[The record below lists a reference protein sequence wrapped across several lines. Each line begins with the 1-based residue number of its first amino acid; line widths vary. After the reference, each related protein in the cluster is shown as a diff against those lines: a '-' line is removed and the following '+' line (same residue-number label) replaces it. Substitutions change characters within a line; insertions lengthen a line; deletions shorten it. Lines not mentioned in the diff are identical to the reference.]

1 MSQMTKTPTMSIQE
15 ILALGPVMPVIVID
29 DSEQATPLAEVLLAG
44 GIHTIEIT
52 LRTPA
57 ALDAIR
63 AVSANC
69 PDITI
74 GAGTVNRAELAGAA
88 RDAGA
93 AFAVSP
99 GTTQDVISGCN
110 AAGLPLLPGAST
122 VSEMMALQAAGFE
135 AVKFF
140 PANAAGGTSF
150 IKSLISPLP
159 GLSVCPTGGITQ
171 DTAPEWLALSNVPCV
186 GGSWIAPQAAIAQGD
201 FDGIAARAGA
211 AAALQDGR

>member
-1 MSQMTKTPTMSIQE
+1 MPTIHD

-29 DSEQATPLAEVLLAG
+29 DSQHAVPLAEALLRG
-44 GIHTIEIT
+44 GLKTIEIT

-63 AVSANC
+63 AVAAAC

-74 GAGTVNRAELAGAA
+74 GAGTVTRPDLATAA

-99 GTTQDVISGCN
+99 GTTPAVIDGCR
-110 AAGLPLLPGAST
+110 AADLPLLPGASS
-122 VSEMMALQAAGFE
+122 VSEIMALQEAGFE

-140 PANAAGGTSF
+140 PANAAGGTGF

-159 GLSVCPTGGITQ
+159 GISVCPTGGITET
-171 DTAPEWLALSNVPCV
+171 TAPDWLVLANVPCV
-186 GGSWIAPQAAIAQGD
+186 GGSWVAPQADIAAGA
-201 FDGIAARAGA
+201 FDAIAARASV
-211 AAALQDGR
+211 AAAL

>member
-1 MSQMTKTPTMSIQE
+1 MPTIHD

-29 DSEQATPLAEVLLAG
+29 DSQHAVPLAEALLRG
-44 GIHTIEIT
+44 GLKTIEIT

-63 AVSANC
+63 AVAAAC
-69 PDITI
+69 PDIVI
-74 GAGTVNRAELAGAA
+74 GAGTVTRPDLAAAA

-99 GTTQDVISGCN
+99 GTTAAVIDGCR
-110 AAGLPLLPGAST
+110 AADLPLLPGASS
-122 VSEMMALQAAGFE
+122 VSEIMALQEAGFD

-159 GLSVCPTGGITQ
+159 GISVCPTGGITQ
-171 DTAPEWLALSNVPCV
+171 VTAPDWLALANVPCV
-186 GGSWIAPQAAIAQGD
+186 GGSWVAPQTDIAAGEFDAIAG
-201 FDGIAARAGA
+201 RAQA
-211 AAALQDGR
+211 AAAL

>member
-1 MSQMTKTPTMSIQE
+1 MPTIRD

-29 DSEQATPLAEVLLAG
+29 DSQHAVPLAEALLRG
-44 GIHTIEIT
+44 GLKTIEIT

-63 AVSANC
+63 AVAAAC
-69 PDITI
+69 PDIVI
-74 GAGTVNRAELAGAA
+74 GAGTVTRPDLAAAA

-99 GTTQDVISGCN
+99 GTTAAVIDGCR
-110 AAGLPLLPGAST
+110 AADLPLLPGASS
-122 VSEMMALQAAGFE
+122 VSEIMALQEAGFD

-159 GLSVCPTGGITQ
+159 GISVCPTGGITQ
-171 DTAPEWLALSNVPCV
+171 ATAPDWLALANVPCV
-186 GGSWIAPQAAIAQGD
+186 GGSWVAPQTDIAAGEFDAIAG
-201 FDGIAARAGA
+201 RAQA
-211 AAALQDGR
+211 AAAL

>member
-1 MSQMTKTPTMSIQE
+1 MTPMMNIPD

-29 DSEQATPLAEVLLAG
+29 DSTQAVPLAEALLSG
-44 GIHTIEIT
+44 GIRTIEIT

-63 AVSANC
+63 AVAANC

-74 GAGTVNRAELAGAA
+74 GAGTVNRAELAHHA

-99 GTTQDVISGCN
+99 GTTDDVISGCR

-122 VSEMMALQAAGFE
+122 VSEMMALQADGFE

-140 PANAAGGTSF
+140 PANAAGGAGF
-150 IKSLISPLP
+150 IKALISPLP

-171 DTAPEWLALSNVPCV
+171 DTAPDWLSLSNVPCV
-186 GGSWIAPQAAIAQGD
+186 GGSWIAPQAAIADGD
-201 FDGIAARAGA
+201 FDGIASRAAA
-211 AAALQDGR
+211 AAALQDRG